1 MSNNNCGWSKWSSP
15 GQPDGTPGQCALCGL
30 HRTYGDVKRCMR
42 GGPEQP
48 EREPQRQNVSSIGDR
63 LAGWLSVLSVKS
75 GCGCTTERDRLNRM
89 TTAEARSKAGEI
101 ARNMLG
107 RVDKLTGIGGRL
119 IQWAAFL
126 FPATTLLGLRV
137 LIRVVI
143 FQENCAGFLGSA
155 KAR

>member
-1 MSNNNCGWSKWSSP
+1 M
-15 GQPDGTPGQCALCGL
+15 CGL
-30 HRTYGDVKRCMR
+30 RRSYGDVKRCMR

-119 IQWAAFL
+119 IRWAAVR
-126 FPATTLLGLRV
+126 FPSVVLWGLRC
-137 LIRVVI
+137 LIRVVTI
-143 FQENCAGFLGSA
+143 QEDCSSFLHSVL
-155 KAR
+155 KRRRKRTT